1 MRSDPDVTEVI
12 EIAPSAE
19 INSVDPEPEVLD
31 LVANT
36 VGMKGKNV
44 SARATVKLIPAMSRE
59 QDVIPCT
66 ALQLV
71 VAGEAKDDVIPA
83 GAGVPVVPRSA
94 GPSDTDVAK
103 IPA

>member
-19 INSVDPEPEVLD
+19 INSVDPELEVLD

-44 SARATVKLIPAMSRE
+44 SARATVKLVPAMSRE

-71 VAGEAKDDVIPA
+71 VAGEAKMMSSRWCRCTGRSPQCRSIGHRCCQDPA
-83 GAGVPVVPRSA
+83 
-94 GPSDTDVAK
+94 
-103 IPA
+103 